1 MIAYIDRESGV
12 FNQKEVIEYVDMHAR
27 KFFGD
32 LREKISEI
40 MQVETRRT
48 IEMFRKFGELLDLS
62 AADKH
67 DVPNIEFSLQDISI
81 EDLSDSMAAGLVSG
95 AILAVTG
102 FGLLASAGL
111 VVPLLAGVAYVA
123 GQIGKAKFKRR
134 VSTKVEEI
142 ASEAKRHLQASEPQ
156 IAGIMKKMVRKEG
169 APA

>member
-1 MIAYIDRESGV
+1 
-12 FNQKEVIEYVDMHAR
+12 
-27 KFFGD
+27 
-32 LREKISEI
+32 
-40 MQVETRRT
+40 
-48 IEMFRKFGELLDLS
+48 
-62 AADKH
+62 
-67 DVPNIEFSLQDISI
+67 
-81 EDLSDSMAAGLVSG
+81 
-95 AILAVTG
+95 VTG